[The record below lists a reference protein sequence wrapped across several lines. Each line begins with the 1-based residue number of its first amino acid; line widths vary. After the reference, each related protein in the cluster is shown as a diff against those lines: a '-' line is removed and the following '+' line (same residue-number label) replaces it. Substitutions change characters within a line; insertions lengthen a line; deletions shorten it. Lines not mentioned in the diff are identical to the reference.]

1 MNSISEAFNK
11 SERRKLTS
19 KYNKSNQYLKRL
31 DFYHI
36 FDE

>member
-19 KYNKSNQYLKRL
+19 KHNKSSLYLKRL
-31 DFYHI
+31 DIYHI